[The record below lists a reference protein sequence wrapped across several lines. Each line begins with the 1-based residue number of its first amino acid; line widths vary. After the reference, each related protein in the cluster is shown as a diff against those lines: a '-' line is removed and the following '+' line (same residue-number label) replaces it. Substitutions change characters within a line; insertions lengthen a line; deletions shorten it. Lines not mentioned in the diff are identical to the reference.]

1 MLGYS
6 IIKPQDAAQFWL
18 LIHLLLGCL
27 TDSAHSEGE
36 QTCLFCQLELINV
49 ARKLIKYPFLCLF
62 FRPTGSSS
70 MTSKQETDSD
80 THDPPSVPLISHA
93 KHSEKKVMVNSASQS
108 TSPPPRRDS
117 LDNGG
122 TPGEAS
128 SPPPAPRQILK
139 RSTTRSSSSSFS
151 ESLDPALDPSSLPP
165 PDPWLE
171 SGNGSSSSLPQFGG
185 GGTLCRRDG
194 HWFLKLLQA
203 ETARMEGW
211 CQQMEQE
218 TKDNQLSEEGKA
230 TGSKVA
236 PLLRPE
242 AEPPAFCPQQL
253 SSDIPSTEGLGH

>member
-1 MLGYS
+1 M
-6 IIKPQDAAQFWL
+6 PPPPDAARFWL
-18 LIHLLLGCL
+18 LIQPLLGCL

-36 QTCLFCQLELINV
+36 QMCLFCQLELINV
-49 ARKLIKYPFLCLF
+49 ARKLIKFPFLCLF
-62 FRPTGSSS
+62 FRPSGSSS

-80 THDPPSVPLISHA
+80 THDLISHA

-108 TSPPPRRDS
+108 TSPPPQQDS

-122 TPGEAS
+122 APGDAS

-230 TGSKVA
+230 KSQSWYRF
-236 PLLRPE
+236 LRPE
-242 AEPPAFCPQQL
+242 AEPPGFCPQQL
-253 SSDIPSTEGLGH
+253 PLDICSTEGWGH